1 MGDAPIDPLVASIF
15 ADLRAAHGPDVRTGP
30 GELRTVSPQ
39 LLAAARANVKAAR
52 LSAVI
57 AAARAL
63 VATVRS
69 ERDELSSAV
78 DWATEKLETTLAAA
92 DGAV

>member
-1 MGDAPIDPLVASIF
+1 MGDAPIDPLVYEVVE
-15 ADLRAAHGPDVRTGP
+15 AAVDVHSYTDAGA
-30 GELRTVSPQ
+30 V
-39 LLAAARANVKAAR
+39 AAQRR